1 MLNKINLAIFF
12 NNFRGIETLKYL
24 RKKKDI
30 KIKIVFIAKKNLNNE
45 IISILKKKKI
55 KFKIIKDV
63 NKKKN

>member
-45 IISILKKKKI
+45 IISILKKKK
-55 KFKIIKDV
+55 
-63 NKKKN
+63 